1 MEIKITFDDG
11 LAGYQFIDGEGKTLN
26 YEDMTRQE
34 QIHIC
39 NCFAQGYNLFSKF
52 IKEE

>member
-11 LAGYQFIDGEGKTLN
+11 LAGYEFIEDGKTVM

-34 QIHIC
+34 QIHVC
-39 NCFAQGYNLFSKF
+39 NVFAQGYNLFSRF